1 MEIETCLQE
10 EVELVRLTGTHI
22 WLEGQVVREELEDKL
37 KVKYIGI
44 KTSDYRTQAEAIL
57 MGNRVGECESRVKR
71 KLYVAFKT

>member
-1 MEIETCLQE
+1 M
-10 EVELVRLTGTHI
+10 
-22 WLEGQVVREELEDKL
+22 EGQVVRGELEHKL